1 MNCLFVFFSQLFAAR
16 SSEQFQQIGGQVSHG
31 NRCRH
36 SDENP
41 EKLQLFPIDGQ
52 QRRSRSSGQRQ
63 QQRRQS
69 VWLLCQ
75 RPVFQFA
82 NVFGEA
88 AQFRA
93 VQKSYHA
100 QGFQH

>member
-41 EKLQLFPIDGQ
+41 EKLQLFSNDGQ
-52 QRRSRSSGQRQ
+52 QRRSRPTRQRQ
-63 QQRRQS
+63 QQRQS
-69 VWLLCQ
+69 VWMLRQ
-75 RPVFQFA
+75 RPLFQFTH
-82 NVFGEA
+82 GLGKA
-88 AQFRA
+88 AQSGA
-93 VQKSYHA
+93 LQKSHHA